1 MANFLAFL
9 VRTRESRSAWPG
21 GLFQGTGALFTCVGV
36 LGDEGDGE
44 VRRRRRIRRW
54 KKRRRWWKRREMV
67 EQEEIVAE
75 EQTVEEEK
83 ETVEEEEETVEEEED
98 GERGKRW

>member
-1 MANFLAFL
+1 MRKLASSRAMANFLAFL

-44 VRRRRRIRRW
+44 VRRRRQ
-54 KKRRRWWKRREMV
+54 WKRREMV
-67 EQEEIVAE
+67 EQEIV
-75 EQTVEEEK
+75 TEEEMVK
-83 ETVEEEEETVEEEED
+83 EEED
-98 GERGKRW
+98 GGRGEGDGGTGGQGKGIRIIYM